1 MRAIARAVDQ
11 DRHARR
17 QHARGAAA
25 QRAQRALEAALRRR
39 ALAAVHRGRAAGDAA
54 AHIATT
60 LDVDRARLRAWQ
72 RDHDQRVAQRR
83 PAAPLGRPALLC
95 SPARAAQLRHH
106 LALFG
111 PGIGVRTLRAD
122 FPEVAFRDCAHIAAR
137 FRRDLRQQFD
147 DCTMVACTWTTP
159 GTVWATDVW
168 QVTSPI
174 DGLYR
179 YLLDVRDL
187 ASGYIIESMPL
198 EHATA
203 AAVGDTLER
212 LYRTIGA
219 PLVIKTD
226 NGSEFT
232 GNGSGDLHPLW
243 GVEQLLSPP
252 YTPQY
257 NGACEAGHGSIRYRA
272 EMLARRD
279 GRPGDWSLDHL
290 EGARTWANDL
300 PRVPQGP
307 TPQQI
312 FASRA
317 PISTAQRDQFRRA
330 CRAAR
335 QQRWNECLTAAHRQG
350 RTIHLAASP
359 ATVSRAAISAALRN
373 LGYLSTRSVPIRQ
386 PIPYEKTSVISQ

>member
-1 MRAIARAVDQ
+1 M
-11 DRHARR
+11 
-17 QHARGAAA
+17 
-25 QRAQRALEAALRRR
+25 
-39 ALAAVHRGRAAGDAA
+39 
-54 AHIATT
+54 
-60 LDVDRARLRAWQ
+60 
-72 RDHDQRVAQRR
+72 
-83 PAAPLGRPALLC
+83 
-95 SPARAAQLRHH
+95 AAQLRHH

-122 FPEVAFRDCAHIAAR
+122 FPDVAFRDCAQIAAR

-168 QVTSPI
+168 QIDHPI
-174 DGLYR
+174 DGIYR
-179 YLLDVRDL
+179 YILDVRDL

-212 LYRTIGA
+212 LYRTLGA
-219 PLVIKTD
+219 PLAIKTD

-232 GNGSGDLHPLW
+232 GVGSSDLHPLW

-272 EMLARRD
+272 DMLARRD

-300 PRVPQGP
+300 PRIPQGQ

-317 PISTAQRDQFRRA
+317 PISTAQREQFLRA
-330 CRAAR
+330 CTAAR
-335 QQRWNECLTAAHRQG
+335 QQRWNECRTAAQRHN
-350 RTIHLAASP
+350 RTIHLASSP
-359 ATVSRAAISAALRN
+359 TTVSRAAISAALRN
-373 LGYLSTRSVPIRQ
+373 LGYLNTRSVPIRQ